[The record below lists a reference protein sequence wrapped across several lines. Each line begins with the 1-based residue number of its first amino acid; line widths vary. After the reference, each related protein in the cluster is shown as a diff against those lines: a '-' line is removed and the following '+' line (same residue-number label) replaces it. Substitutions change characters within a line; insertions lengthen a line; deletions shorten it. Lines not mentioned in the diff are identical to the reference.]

1 MYYDKNPYYHGFRA
15 AITRQ
20 CGLNKVE
27 TFFSLLKA
35 EKSKIQ
41 MVCFWWDTI
50 PGLQLIISFHPHMTK
65 SKERENALY
74 FHLIRTLK
82 PFVRSPYSSP
92 SYLPKVPP
100 TNATTF
106 LIRISVNE
114 FWENPVN
121 NSHNEYLSFFLIVHI
136 ELKVKIS
143 SCRMEFVILV
153 VNFTENFAISLNIK
167 CTLKYWFGYRI
178 ASNMKTHIILIT
190 KCNIFSWNKL
200 R

>member
-1 MYYDKNPYYHGFRA
+1 MWLKQGRNFFLTSQSWEIKNPNGLFLVRHYSWFA
-15 AITRQ
+15 ADHLLPSSHDKEQGKRK
-20 CGLNKVE
+20 C
-27 TFFSLLKA
+27 SLL
-35 EKSKIQ
+35 
-41 MVCFWWDTI
+41 
-50 PGLQLIISFHPHMTK
+50 
-65 SKERENALY
+65 
-74 FHLIRTLK
+74 HLIRTLK

-143 SCRMEFVILV
+143 SCRMEFVIMV
-153 VNFTENFAISLNIK
+153 VNFTENFTISLNIK